1 VAVGA
6 VALGLLVGASRAYLG
21 VHWPSDVVAGWFL
34 AIAWLSGLVVAFVAD
49 DLIRRRRAGPG
60 SAHLG

>member
-1 VAVGA
+1 
-6 VALGLLVGASRAYLG
+6 
-21 VHWPSDVVAGWFL
+21 VVAGWFL

-49 DLIRRRRAGPG
+49 DLLRRRRAGPG